1 IHREGLKRLFSSI
14 LKREGGDYYLVTP
27 AEKWRIEVD
36 DVPFFVTG
44 VERVVRDGQEALLF
58 ETATGERVVAGQ
70 AHPLRVVIDPESG
83 EPAPYLLVRDGME
96 GLLARGVFYQLA
108 DWACGGPE
116 KKQAVQGVY
125 SLGVFFPLEGL
136 HVGVVGAAA
145 AFRGYPDNVLG
156 GVLDI
161 AGLAVDTVL
170 GIDLEALAAVVVAHH
185 LVDPRRAVAL
195 GGLVEHRQV
204 VADGNVRVLEGE
216 VDRLILLVVGVGHE
230 HR

>member
-1 IHREGLKRLFSSI
+1 MRKASVTLQGQLCRQGLIMTEHKTPSLDSLFADLLASVEAGSDRLPPVARWNPPLSGDIDIRIARNGDWFHEVAPIHREGLKRLFSSI

-125 SLGVFFPLEGL
+125 SLGVFFPLE
-136 HVGVVGAAA
+136 
-145 AFRGYPDNVLG
+145 
-156 GVLDI
+156 
-161 AGLAVDTVL
+161 
-170 GIDLEALAAVVVAHH
+170 
-185 LVDPRRAVAL
+185 
-195 GGLVEHRQV
+195 
-204 VADGNVRVLEGE
+204 
-216 VDRLILLVVGVGHE
+216 
-230 HR
+230 